1 MLRRDLIVLVS
12 GAAVWPLITRAQQ
25 APKPPTIGYIGQ
37 STAVAEAEAQRLLH
51 LCSAPPRSRI
61 KFQKAARKKCE
72 RPILYFAAD

>member
-37 STAVAEAEAQRLLH
+37 STAVAEAQRLLH

-72 RPILYFAAD
+72 RRILYFAAD